1 MNYTWRN
8 NPNTVARLVNT
19 KKIQTISNQETVLKP
34 NEACALIVDGK
45 IGDIITETLVK
56 NLAGGFT
63 RWVGDKFGAT
73 AKDRRLLFAMTGPMD
88 YWIPFEGNLSSGEQ
102 VLGNANLRMRIDL
115 ENVPKLLNYFSN
127 NTTTLTRDDVI
138 RVIATELH
146 SRVISPM
153 ISSCESI
160 AELRS
165 STSLDKFE
173 LTTEVQM
180 KNLLSNLGFTL
191 LKAYPNFDK
200 TESENIKAN
209 VASLGF
215 KIQQNESVIN
225 SVIAGTKQKERLRI
239 AEIESETNIGKAEAR
254 SSIQIEMES
263 ELKELRKKEE
273 VLEVELNHKQRRNA
287 IVEENKNSKA
297 TRGIE
302 LFSKVQEEKAKR
314 IAKQVD
320 SRRTV
325 LEILTNSQKEFIQ
338 IAAQN
343 GALTP
348 EVIRELLRQQTAQKE
363 IESKTQTVD

>member
-1 MNYTWRN
+1 MNYVWRD
-8 NPNTVARLVNT
+8 NPSTVARLVNA
-19 KKIQTISNQETVLKP
+19 KKVRTISNQETVLKP

-63 RWVGDKFGAT
+63 RWAGDKLGVT

-88 YWIPFEGNLSSGEQ
+88 YWIPFSGNLANGEQ
-102 VLGNANLRMRIDL
+102 VFGNANLRMRIDL

-127 NTTTLTRDDVI
+127 NTSILTRDDMI
-138 RVIATELH
+138 SVIATEFH

-153 ISSCESI
+153 ISSCEAI

-165 STSLDKFE
+165 STTLDKFE

-191 LKAYPNFDK
+191 LKAYPNFNQ

-209 VASLGF
+209 AASLDF

-225 SVIAGTKQKERLRI
+225 SVIAGTKQKEKLRI
-239 AEIESETNIGKAEAR
+239 AEIESKTNVAKAEAR
-254 SSIQIEMES
+254 SSIQIEMEG
-263 ELKELRKKEE
+263 ELKELRKQEA
-273 VLEVELNHKQRRNA
+273 VLESKLNHEQRRNT
-287 IVEENKNSKA
+287 IMEDNKNSKA
-297 TRGIE
+297 SRAME

-314 IAKQVD
+314 IARQVD
-320 SRRTV
+320 SKRV
-325 LEILTNSQKEFIQ
+325 NLEIITNSQREFIQ
-338 IAAQN
+338 IAAKN
-343 GALTP
+343 GVLTP

-363 IESKTQTVD
+363 IESKTPSVD

>member
-1 MNYTWRN
+1 MNYVWRD
-8 NPNTVARLVNT
+8 NPSTVARLVNA
-19 KKIQTISNQETVLKP
+19 KKVRTISNQETVLKP

-63 RWVGDKFGAT
+63 RWAGDKLGVT

-88 YWIPFEGNLSSGEQ
+88 YWIPFSGNLANGEQ
-102 VLGNANLRMRIDL
+102 VFGNANLRMRIDL

-127 NTTTLTRDDVI
+127 NKSILTRDDMI
-138 RVIATELH
+138 SVIATEFH

-153 ISSCESI
+153 ISSCEAI

-165 STSLDKFE
+165 STTLDKFE

-191 LKAYPNFDK
+191 LKAYPNFNQ

-209 VASLGF
+209 VASLDF

-225 SVIAGTKQKERLRI
+225 SVIAGTKQKEKLRI
-239 AEIESETNIGKAEAR
+239 AEIESKTNVAKAEAR
-254 SSIQIEMES
+254 SSIQIEMEG
-263 ELKELRKKEE
+263 ELKELRKQEA
-273 VLEVELNHKQRRNA
+273 VLESKLNHEQRRNT
-287 IVEENKNSKA
+287 IMEDNKNSKA
-297 TRGIE
+297 SRAME

-314 IAKQVD
+314 IARQVD
-320 SRRTV
+320 SKRV
-325 LEILTNSQKEFIQ
+325 NLEIITNSQREFIQ
-338 IAAQN
+338 IAAKN
-343 GALTP
+343 GVLTP

-363 IESKTQTVD
+363 IESKTPSVD

>member
-1 MNYTWRN
+1 MNYVWRN
-8 NPNTVARLVNT
+8 NPSIVARLVNT

-34 NEACALIVDGK
+34 NEACALIVDGN

-56 NLAGGFT
+56 NMAGGFT
-63 RWVGDKFGAT
+63 RWVGDKFGVT

-88 YWIPFEGNLSSGEQ
+88 YWIPFEGNLSTGEQ
-102 VLGNANLRMRIDL
+102 VLGSANLRMRIDL

-127 NTTTLTRDDVI
+127 NTTTMTRDDVI

-153 ISSCESI
+153 ISSCDSI

-165 STSLDKFE
+165 STTLDKFE

-191 LKAYPNFDK
+191 LKAYPNFNQ

-209 VASLGF
+209 VASLDF

-225 SVIAGTKQKERLRI
+225 SVIAGTKQEEKLRI
-239 AEIESETNIGKAEAR
+239 AEIESKTNVAKAEAR
-254 SSIQIEMES
+254 SLIQIEMES
-263 ELKELRKKEE
+263 ELKELRKREA
-273 VLEVELNHKQRRNA
+273 VLEAELNNKQRRNA
-287 IVEENKNSKA
+287 IMEDNKNSKA
-297 TRGIE
+297 TRAMK
-302 LFSKVQEEKAKR
+302 LFSKVQEEKSKR
-314 IAKQVD
+314 IARQID
-320 SRRTV
+320 SRKV
-325 LEILTNSQKEFIQ
+325 NLEILTNSQKEFIQ
-338 IAAQN
+338 IAAKN

-363 IESKTQTVD
+363 IESKTEKVD

>member
-1 MNYTWRN
+1 MNYVWRN
-8 NPNTVARLVNT
+8 NPSIVARLVNT

-56 NLAGGFT
+56 NMAGGFT
-63 RWVGDKFGAT
+63 RWVGDKFGVT

-88 YWIPFEGNLSSGEQ
+88 YWIPFEGNLSTGEE
-102 VLGNANLRMRIDL
+102 VIGNANLRMRIDL

-127 NTTTLTRDDVI
+127 NSRTLTKDDVI

-160 AELRS
+160 TELRS
-165 STSLDKFE
+165 LSSLDKFE
-173 LTTEVQM
+173 LSTEVQM
-180 KNLLSNLGFTL
+180 KNLLSNFGFTL
-191 LKAYPNFDK
+191 LKAYPNFNK

-209 VASLGF
+209 VASLDF
-215 KIQQNESVIN
+215 KILENESVIN
-225 SVIAGTKQKERLRI
+225 SVIADTKQKEKLRI
-239 AEIESETNIGKAEAR
+239 AEIESQTNVAKAEAR
-254 SSIQIEMES
+254 SSIQIELES
-263 ELKELRKKEE
+263 ELKELRKQEA
-273 VLEVELNHKQRRNA
+273 VLEAKLDHQQRQNK
-287 IVEENKNSKA
+287 IMEENKNSKA
-297 TRGIE
+297 RRAME

-314 IAKQVD
+314 ISRQID
-320 SRRTV
+320 SQITN